1 MQLTSRLSIQWGKFE
16 LVRNFLIFKDSFV
29 FCRILFVNYRFN
41 FLGTDTSQ
49 QFEDDIT
56 FDDIISPNAVRD
68 HKKSIDEQF
77 ESLLMDDNN
86 NNQDFKDQEVFKHG
100 RFKTAS
106 LKYIFTIFF
115 SFR

>member
-1 MQLTSRLSIQWGKFE
+1 MNNYL
-16 LVRNFLIFKDSFV
+16 NFLAK
-29 FCRILFVNYRFN
+29 
-41 FLGTDTSQ
+41 DTSQ

-86 NNQDFKDQEVFKHG
+86 NNQDFQDQEVSKKGNFNIVLIFSKFN
-100 RFKTAS
+100 R
-106 LKYIFTIFF
+106 KYFY
-115 SFR
+115 RK